1 MFKVFFW
8 MYCKIHCWWEREHF
22 CILKNLDF
30 VRHVPLF
37 LFVFKNRMHSL
48 EKKKIVFHKDILWKK
63 SLCIK
68 EEIFEIEFA
77 EVLSFEFK
85 EKSNMYWE
93 VLLRYKKTLIS
104 KDKRNFTFVVFVVE
118 KKNTLSD
125 IS

>member
-1 MFKVFFW
+1 MKKVIVYQRRNFW
-8 MYCKIHCWWEREHF
+8 
-22 CILKNLDF
+22 D
-30 VRHVPLF
+30 
-37 LFVFKNRMHSL
+37 
-48 EKKKIVFHKDILWKK
+48 
-63 SLCIK
+63 
-68 EEIFEIEFA
+68 EFA